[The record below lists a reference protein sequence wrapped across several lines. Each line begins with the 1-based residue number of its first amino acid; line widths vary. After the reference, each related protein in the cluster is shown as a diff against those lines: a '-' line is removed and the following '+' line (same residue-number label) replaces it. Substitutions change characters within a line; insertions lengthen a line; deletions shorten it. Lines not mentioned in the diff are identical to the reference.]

1 MTKIIFIPLKWGYI
15 VNVLLINSQKV
26 TAMQV
31 KKNPKAD
38 LDRNSGL
45 YFVIGLTIVLFLTWR
60 ALEYKS
66 YDTFQEEI
74 VQLVD
79 TETLDEQVPK
89 TEIIRTAP
97 PPPPPAAPEVIEV
110 IEDTEEVEETIIES
124 TEISQ
129 ETVIA
134 EVDLDASDIDV
145 EEEEE
150 EIVVPFAIIEEV
162 PVFPGCENATDK
174 KACFNEM
181 MQKHVQKNFTYP
193 KTAEELGI
201 EGRVFVQFVI
211 GSDGLITGIRTR
223 GPDPSL
229 EKEAKRIIASLP
241 KMKPGR
247 QRNRSVS
254 VPYSIPINFKL
265 M

>member
-1 MTKIIFIPLKWGYI
+1 
-15 VNVLLINSQKV
+15 
-26 TAMQV
+26 MQV

-38 LDRNSGL
+38 LSRDSGL
-45 YFVIGLTIVLFLTWR
+45 YFVIGLTIVLFATWR

-66 YDTFQEEI
+66 YDSTQEEI
-74 VQLVD
+74 VQLYD
-79 TETLDEQVPK
+79 TDNLDEEVPK
-89 TEIIRTAP
+89 TEVIITAP

-110 IEDTEEVEETIIES
+110 IEDTEEVEETVIES
-124 TEISQ
+124 TETSQ
-129 ETVIA
+129 DAVIA
-134 EVDLDASDIDV
+134 EIDLDASDINV

-162 PVFPGCENATDK
+162 PVFPGCENASDK

-181 MQKHVQKNFTYP
+181 MQKHVQKNFMYP
-193 KTAEELGI
+193 RTAEELGI

-211 GSDGLITGIRTR
+211 SNDGNITGIRTR

-229 EKEAKRIIASLP
+229 EKEARRIIASLP
-241 KMKPGR
+241 QMIPGR
-247 QRNRSVS
+247 QRNKRVS

>member
-1 MTKIIFIPLKWGYI
+1 
-15 VNVLLINSQKV
+15 
-26 TAMQV
+26 MQV

-38 LDRNSGL
+38 LNRNSGL
-45 YFVIGLTIVLFLTWR
+45 YFVMGLTIVLFLTWR

-66 YDTFQEEI
+66 YDNVQQEI
-74 VQLVD
+74 VQLID
-79 TETLDEQVPK
+79 TETLDEEVPK
-89 TEIIRTAP
+89 TEILRTTP

-124 TEISQ
+124 TETSQ
-129 ETVIA
+129 DAVVA
-134 EVDLDASDIDV
+134 EIDLDASDINV

-181 MQKHVQKNFTYP
+181 IQKHIQKKFMYP

-211 GSDGLITGIRTR
+211 GQDGSIGSIKTR

-241 KMKPGR
+241 QMIPGR
-247 QRNRSVS
+247 QRNRAVS

-265 M
+265 L

>member
-1 MTKIIFIPLKWGYI
+1 MK
-15 VNVLLINSQKV
+15 
-26 TAMQV
+26 V

-38 LDRNSGL
+38 LNRDSGL

-66 YDTFQEEI
+66 YDSVQDDI
-74 VQLVD
+74 VQLFD
-79 TETLDEQVPK
+79 TDNLDEEVPK
-89 TEIIRTAP
+89 TEVIITAP

-110 IEDTEEVEETIIES
+110 IEDTEEMEETIIES
-124 TEISQ
+124 TETSQ

-134 EVDLDASDIDV
+134 EIDLDASDINL

-150 EIVVPFAIIEEV
+150 EIIVPFAIIEEV
-162 PVFPGCENATDK
+162 PVFPGCENATNK

-181 MQKHVQKNFTYP
+181 IQKHVQKNFMYP

-211 GSDGLITGIRTR
+211 GRDGNIGEIKTR

-229 EKEAKRIIASLP
+229 EKEAHRIIASLP
-241 KMKPGR
+241 QMTPGR
-247 QRNRSVS
+247 QRKRAVS
-254 VPYSIPINFKL
+254 VPYSIPINFRL

>member
-1 MTKIIFIPLKWGYI
+1 MK
-15 VNVLLINSQKV
+15 
-26 TAMQV
+26 V

-38 LDRNSGL
+38 LNRDSGL

-66 YDTFQEEI
+66 YDSVQDEI
-74 VQLVD
+74 VQLFD
-79 TETLDEQVPK
+79 TDNLDEDVPK
-89 TEIIRTAP
+89 TEIIITAP

-110 IEDTEEVEETIIES
+110 IEDTEEVEETVIES

-134 EVDLDASDIDV
+134 EVDLDASDINL

-181 MQKHVQKNFTYP
+181 VQKHVQKNFKYP

-211 GSDGLITGIRTR
+211 GRDGNIAKIRTR

-229 EKEAKRIIASLP
+229 EKEAHRIIATLP
-241 KMKPGR
+241 QMIPGR
-247 QRNRSVS
+247 QRKRPVS
-254 VPYSIPINFKL
+254 VPYSIPINFRL